1 MSTLQTTNSGLDRL
15 VEMSRGT
22 NADSVQLEIIRQIAD
37 IHIRSLEIQV
47 KTEDLRQSQERFDW
61 EKQDRQAKTAFE
73 EAFARF
79 KAKAPK
85 IEKTERVF
93 FEGKGDK
100 PNTLYY
106 HVNLAKACDLLYPV
120 LLHEGITVR
129 WKAEDLPALH
139 TRMTCYLGHT
149 ANGLSYEHRGS
160 SMAGPADTSGG
171 KNPIQ
176 GMGSSSSYLE
186 RYTFLQTVGII
197 GADMDN
203 DGQDPGMSPED
214 ADKYIGPIN
223 AAQTP
228 AETMKAW
235 RESTAQV
242 AKADPK
248 NEKAKN
254 MLYEARDARL
264 LHLKE
269 VK

>member
-1 MSTLQTTNSGLDRL
+1 
-15 VEMSRGT
+15 
-22 NADSVQLEIIRQIAD
+22 
-37 IHIRSLEIQV
+37 
-47 KTEDLRQSQERFDW
+47 
-61 EKQDRQAKTAFE
+61 
-73 EAFARF
+73 
-79 KAKAPK
+79 
-85 IEKTERVF
+85 
-93 FEGKGDK
+93 
-100 PNTLYY
+100 
-106 HVNLAKACDLLYPV
+106 
-120 LLHEGITVR
+120 
-129 WKAEDLPALH
+129 
-139 TRMTCYLGHT
+139 
-149 ANGLSYEHRGS
+149 
-160 SMAGPADTSGG
+160 MAGPADTSGG

-197 GADMDN
+197 GDDMDN

-223 AAQTP
+223 SAQTP

-264 LHLKE
+264 FHLKE